1 MKRVFIAVRDF
12 FKTADSVLLA
22 LCLISCAYG
31 LVLIYSATLTYETNQ
46 YMIIQAVSVVLGIGL
61 FVVLSIIDIDLIAE
75 HWLIILIFDVLFI
88 ATLFKFGVEGGTGNK
103 SWLRFGRVGIQP
115 AEVVKVTFVV
125 LYAKQLAW
133 LRDTKNGVGSIGSV
147 LLLAAHFAVMF
158 GLILL
163 TSRDLGS
170 ALVYFVIFLAMTF
183 AAGVG
188 LHWFLIG
195 GALIVAASPFIWNH
209 LLNGNQRSRILAP
222 YFPDAVD
229 PTGLGVTWHASQS
242 KLALASGQLTGQ
254 GLTHG
259 TQSQSSMLPF
269 KHTDF
274 IFAVT
279 GEELGMIGC
288 VAVIVLLVLI
298 IIRVIYVGIR
308 SNSYMHMLICVGYAA
323 MLTFQTFEN
332 IGMCLGLTPV
342 IGLTLPL
349 FSYGGS
355 SIVTTFAA
363 MGIVSG
369 IRMRPSDELRR
380 HYS

>member
-1 MKRVFIAVRDF
+1 MKKVLIAVRDF
-12 FKTADSVLLA
+12 FKTADSTLLLLCLLA
-22 LCLISCAYG
+22 CAYG
-31 LVLIYSATLTYETNQ
+31 MVLIYSATLTYETNQ
-46 YMIIQAVSVVLGIGL
+46 YLIIQGLSIVIGIGL
-61 FVVLSIIDIDLIAE
+61 FVVLSLIDIDLIAE
-75 HWLIILIFDVLFI
+75 HWIIILLFDVLFI
-88 ATLFKFGVEGGTGNK
+88 CTIFVWGVEGGTGNR
-103 SWLRFGRVGIQP
+103 SWLRFGRIGVQP
-115 AEVVKVTFVV
+115 AEIVKVSFVV
-125 LYAKQLAW
+125 LYAKQLSW
-133 LRDTKNGVGSIGSV
+133 LRDTKNGVSSIGSV
-147 LLLAAHFAVMF
+147 LLLAAHFALMF
-158 GLILL
+158 GLILI
-163 TSRDLGS
+163 TSADLGS

-183 AAGVG
+183 AAGIG
-188 LHWFLIG
+188 LHWYLIG
-195 GALIVAASPFIWNH
+195 AALIVAVSPFVWNS
-209 LLNGNQRSRILAP
+209 LLTENQRSRILAP
-222 YFPDAVD
+222 YFPQAVD

-259 TQSQSSMLPF
+259 AQSQSSMLPF

-274 IFAVT
+274 IFAVA

-288 VAVIVLLVLI
+288 AAVIILLVLI

-308 SNSYMHMLICVGYAA
+308 SNSYMNMLICVGYAS

-342 IGLTLPL
+342 IGLTLPM

-369 IRMRPSDELRR
+369 IRMRPSDKLRR

>member
-1 MKRVFIAVRDF
+1 MKKVLIAVRDF

-22 LCLISCAYG
+22 LAVLACAYG
-31 LVLIYSATLTYETNQ
+31 LVLIYSATLTYETSQ
-46 YMIIQAVSVVLGIGL
+46 YMVIQLLSVVIGIGL
-61 FVVLSIIDIDLIAE
+61 FIVLSIIDIDLIAE
-75 HWLIILIFDVLFI
+75 HWIILLLFDVLFI
-88 ATLFKFGVEGGTGNK
+88 CTIFVWGVEGGTGNR
-103 SWLRFGRVGIQP
+103 SWLRFGRIGIQP

-125 LYAKQLAW
+125 LYAKQLTW
-133 LRDTKNGVGSIGSV
+133 LRETKNGVGSIGSV
-147 LLLAAHFAVMF
+147 LLLAAHFGLMF

-163 TSRDLGS
+163 TSADLGS

-195 GALIVAASPFIWNH
+195 AALLVAASPFVWNS
-209 LLNGNQRSRILAP
+209 LLTANQKSRILAP
-222 YFPDAVD
+222 YFPEAVD

-254 GLTHG
+254 GLTQG
-259 TQSQSSMLPF
+259 AQSQSSMLPF

-274 IFAVT
+274 IFAVC

-288 VAVIVLLVLI
+288 VGVIILLVLI
-298 IIRVIYVGIR
+298 IIRCIYVGIR
-308 SNSYMHMLICVGYAA
+308 SNSYMNMLICVGYAA

-363 MGIVSG
+363 LGIVSG
-369 IRMRPSDELRR
+369 IRMRPSDALRR
-380 HYS
+380 YYS